1 MKFPLF
7 METGIISVPALN
19 TVRVSVH
26 VGGTELVR
34 LMRVMTTV
42 RPDILLQL
50 KELGLQKTCI
60 A

>member
-1 MKFPLF
+1 MKLPLF

-19 TVRVSVH
+19 TARVSVH

-50 KELGLQKTCI
+50 KERGLQKTCI